1 MPFRPIRRDGSLVHQ
16 TRALKLN
23 RRTAVHYAAATENK
37 LLGNKPKEYLKKA
50 MELRTLK
57 LLFEDIAPCMHVEE
71 SACEVLKEGA
81 EDYVV
86 DLFSTSSVQRPAS
99 SVLAEKAHRLGLQ
112 PGNVRKVYAWV

>member
-23 RRTAVHYAAATENK
+23 RRTAVHYAAATENE
-37 LLGNKPKEYLKKA
+37 LLGNKPKEHLQKA
-50 MELRTLK
+50 VELRMLK
-57 LLFEDIAPCMHVEE
+57 VLFKDIAPYMHVEE

-86 DLFSTSSVQRPAS
+86 EDLFSSEFAHC
-99 SVLAEKAHRLGLQ
+99 VLIKTRL
-112 PGNVRKVYAWV
+112 R